1 VPARILII
9 DDHRDY
15 RAWLGHHL
23 AAAQPD
29 ARITAHD
36 PAGGNP
42 LPADFSPGEW
52 DLLFIDHELGG
63 RDGLALLAELKS
75 GPDCPPVV
83 FLSPQGDQDTAVR
96 ALKAGADDY
105 LAKGPSSQAHIGRVM
120 REALRRGR
128 QSSAHGGQL
137 PDGQSRD
144 GRSGDGRSGDGECR
158 DGRSSGGQ
166 SRGGQSPGGAV
177 ANVAPGLQLKG
188 YRFLETLGTGS
199 TASVHLV
206 EKIRGERLVVV
217 KVFRQVPDRVETQI
231 PLERFLRE
239 YQVVSGIRHPSVV
252 QIFDLG
258 IADDMAYIAME
269 YFAGGQFG
277 EHIGTGLPQLEAL
290 DALAQVAAALEAIHG
305 VGVLHRDLKPA
316 NIMLRADG
324 SLALIDFG
332 VAKLRDASAELSR
345 LGEIFGTPYY
355 MSPEQGEG
363 APVDERAD
371 IYSLGVVFHEMLTG
385 RKPYIAGSPMAII
398 QKHCHAPRPELPPA
412 LSACQPLLASMM
424 AIDPAERP
432 PSARAVLDAV
442 NPLRARLASPA
453 AAPR

>member
-1 VPARILII
+1 MPARILII

-42 LPADFSPGEW
+42 LPADFAPGEW

-137 PDGQSRD
+137 PDGQSR
-144 GRSGDGRSGDGECR
+144 DGRSGDGECR

>member
-144 GRSGDGRSGDGECR
+144 GRSGDGRSGDG
-158 DGRSSGGQ
+158 RSSGGQ
-166 SRGGQSPGGAV
+166 SRGGQSPAGAV

>member
-144 GRSGDGRSGDGECR
+144 GRSGDGRSG

>member
-128 QSSAHGGQL
+128 QSSAHG
-137 PDGQSRD
+137 
-144 GRSGDGRSGDGECR
+144 
-158 DGRSSGGQ
+158 GGQ